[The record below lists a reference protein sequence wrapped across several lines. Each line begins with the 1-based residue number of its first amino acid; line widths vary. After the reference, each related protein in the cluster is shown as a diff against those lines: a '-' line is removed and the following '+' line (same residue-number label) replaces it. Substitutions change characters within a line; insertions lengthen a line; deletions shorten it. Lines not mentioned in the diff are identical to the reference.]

1 MVLTIKMMI
10 VKISRNQKRSTS
22 INLLGVTIFLDELIL
37 QNSSVGENGT

>member
-10 VKISRNQKRSTS
+10 VKISRNQKRRIS
-22 INLLGVTIFLDELIL
+22 INLLGITIFLDELIL

>member
-22 INLLGVTIFLDELIL
+22 INLLGITIFLDELIL